1 MIFNNYGFFRRLIL
15 VIAGMGL
22 KGWKD
27 YTLDKNKNYVYLEKL
42 SKQTGG
48 NK

>member
-1 MIFNNYGFFRRLIL
+1 MNKSKIQTYREE
-15 VIAGMGL
+15 VL
-22 KGWKD
+22 KGCNKD
-27 YTLDKNKNYVYLEKL
+27 FKWHYGLDKNKNPVCLEKL